1 MTRRAK
7 LIGYGIILLWTL
19 WPFIPVFVASA
30 IASHYGARLDE
41 GSAHPCIVNG
51 RDIGPTLYSMGVMG
65 WFGLLTIPTGLL
77 ALALFTVM
85 ILTGR
90 KSISGIDDL

>member
-7 LIGYGIILLWTL
+7 LIGYGIIMLWMFS
-19 WPFIPVFVASA
+19 PFIPVFIASA

-41 GSAHPCIVNG
+41 GGAHPCIVNG
-51 RDIGPTLYSMGVMG
+51 KDIGETLYTMGVMG
-65 WFGLLTIPTGLL
+65 WYGLLTFPSGIL
-77 ALALFTVM
+77 AFIIFTVT
-85 ILTGR
+85 IAKGR